1 MSNEK
6 NLKPSANKISTYTIS
21 ARGKS
26 KLVPI
31 KDFISTNFSAVPL
44 PQIESVFG
52 FVERSSLYG
61 GRAFQIE
68 ELTDEDIIY
77 LNEMNIGLRIPLTNH
92 FVDRDEFIKT
102 SKILE
107 KHHNP
112 LNSVICTNDELALW
126 IRTEFPSYE
135 IEASVIKNL
144 STKDKISDALEIYN
158 TVVLPMSSNDNDL
171 LLDSI
176 EDKSRIRLFANAG
189 CAYTCPAKIC
199 YKSVS
204 KMNKFQG
211 GEFKCSQTIK
221 ARQSMGM
228 IDFELQRLQNKGYHK
243 FKLLRTQIGNQ
254 TGY

>member
-6 NLKPSANKISTYTIS
+6 TITSLSHKVSTYTIS

-26 KLVPI
+26 KLVSI
-31 KDFISTNFSAVPL
+31 KDFIKANFSEIPL
-44 PQIESVFG
+44 PQIESFFG

-68 ELTDEDIIY
+68 ELTDEDVLQ
-77 LNEMNIGLRIPLTNH
+77 LNKMNIGLRVPLTNH
-92 FVDRDEFIKT
+92 FADRDEFVK
-102 SKILE
+102 SSGLLE
-107 KHHNP
+107 KYHNS
-112 LNSVICTNDELALW
+112 LNSVICTNDDLALW
-126 IRTEFPSYE
+126 IKAEYPLYE

-144 STKDKISDALEIYN
+144 TTKEQIYDALQIYN
-158 TVVLPMSSNDNDL
+158 TVVLPMTANDNDE

-221 ARQSMGM
+221 DRQSMGM
-228 IDFELQRLQNKGYHK
+228 IDFDLQRLQDKGYHK
-243 FKLLRTQIGNQ
+243 FKLLRTQKGKR